1 VIGRWTRVRIAL
13 FGAVLGLLGL
23 RVVKQAVQLQ
33 VREGPQLRE
42 LAEKNYLR
50 EMELAPRRGRILDR
64 KGDELAATVDF
75 DSVFCNPRQLAGVPD
90 AARRLSAALGLE
102 LREVQRILG
111 QPRYFAWLKRRATPA
126 ESAAAMALG
135 LPGVAISKEPGRV
148 YPKIALAATVLG
160 HTTLDGRG
168 VEGLEIAHDKLLRG
182 SGVRVAGIRD
192 SYGRQLL
199 VEGAVDA
206 RAAAGHDLVV
216 SLDKYITYV
225 TERALAAAVEKH
237 NAKSG
242 VAVVMDPRNG
252 EVLAL
257 ASVPTY
263 DPNNPRDALARG
275 AKNRAIVDEFEP
287 GSTMKTFT
295 FAAAFDAGKL
305 RPEDTFDCQKGSI
318 TIGKHRIRD
327 EHPMGVENT
336 VEVFKHSSNIGSIKI
351 ARRIGKEA
359 LYDALVRFGFGRQS
373 GIGLPGERR
382 GTLHHVKRWGEIQFA
397 THAYGH
403 GITATP
409 LQLVAAFAAVASG
422 GVYHPPR
429 LALRTIAPDG
439 HEEPVPLPAAARA
452 PERVMSEKAA
462 RTMLKVMQSVMEKG
476 ATGYLGAI
484 DGYPVAGK
492 TGTAIKVIN
501 GRYDHDRVI
510 ANFVGIVPV
519 DDPRLVIGV
528 MVDEPQ
534 PIHYGG
540 KVAAPAFKEIA
551 EEALRYLGIPP
562 SAPIVA
568 KKEKGAEKGVASPAP
583 AANAGAAAAELDEL
597 VEGAAGF
604 DLPLGEHEALAGEA
618 GADPAGAE
626 GEAEEGPELVVV
638 PSFTGMSIGEAIR
651 AARRAGVELA
661 VEGSGVA
668 VGQSPP
674 AGQRPRGSVCRVSFR
689 PGG

>member
-1 VIGRWTRVRIAL
+1 MIGRWTRVRIAL
-13 FGAVLGLLGL
+13 VGVVLALLGL

-64 KGDELAATVDF
+64 KGDELATTVDF
-75 DSVFCNPRQLAGVPD
+75 DSVFCNPRQLASVPD
-90 AARRLSAALGLE
+90 AARQLAGALE
-102 LREVQRILG
+102 LDPRDVQKIVS
-111 QPRYFAWLKRRATPA
+111 QPRYFAWLKRRATP
-126 ESAAAMALG
+126 EQSAAALALQ
-135 LPGVAISKEPGRV
+135 LPGVAVSKEPGRV
-148 YPKIALAATVLG
+148 YPKAERASTVLG

-168 VEGLEIAHDKLLRG
+168 VEGLEVAYDKMLRG

-199 VEGAVDA
+199 VEGAIDA
-206 RAAAGHDLVV
+206 QAAAGHDLVLA
-216 SLDKYITYV
+216 LDTYLTFV
-225 TERALAAAVEKH
+225 TERALASAVEKH

-242 VAVVMDPRNG
+242 VAVMMDARNG
-252 EVLAL
+252 EVLAM

-263 DPNNPRDALARG
+263 DPNHPRDAVAREVR
-275 AKNRAIVDEFEP
+275 NRAITDVFEP

-305 RPEDTFDCQKGSI
+305 RPEDQFDCQMGRI
-318 TIGKHRIRD
+318 VIGKHTIRD
-327 EHPMGVENT
+327 DHPMGIENT
-336 VEVFKHSSNIGSIKI
+336 VEVFKHSSNIASIKI
-351 ARRIGKEA
+351 ARRIRKEG
-359 LYDALVRFGFGRQS
+359 LHQALVRFGFGRPT
-373 GIGLPGERR
+373 GVGLPGERR
-382 GTLHHVKRWGEIQFA
+382 GTLHDVSRWGEIEFA

-403 GITATP
+403 GIAATP

-422 GVYHPPR
+422 GVYHSPR
-429 LALRTIAPDG
+429 LVLRAIAPDG
-439 HEEPVPLPAAARA
+439 HQEPVPPLPGVRA
-452 PERVMSEKAA
+452 PERIMSEKAA
-462 RTMLKVMQSVMEKG
+462 RAMLKVMETVMEKG
-476 ATGYLGAI
+476 ATGQLGAI

-492 TGTAIKVIN
+492 TGTAIKVVN
-501 GRYDHDRVI
+501 GRYDHNRVV
-510 ANFVGIVPV
+510 ANFVGIVPS

-562 SAPIVA
+562 SAPLA
-568 KKEKGAEKGVASPAP
+568 ARKDKEKEKDKAEE
-583 AANAGAAAAELDEL
+583 AAAAAGAAAELDDL
-597 VEGAAGF
+597 SEGTGF
-604 DLPLGEHEALAGEA
+604 DLALVEEEVSGADGAPAGSEGEA
-618 GADPAGAE
+618 GSD
-626 GEAEEGPELVVV
+626 LVAL
-638 PSFTGMSIGEAIR
+638 PSFAGMSIGEAIR

-661 VEGSGVA
+661 VEGSGIA
-668 VGQSPP
+668 VSQSPA
-674 AGQRPRGSVCRVSFR
+674 AGQKPRGSVCRVSFR

>member
-1 VIGRWTRVRIAL
+1 VINRWTKVRIGL
-13 FGAVLGLLGL
+13 CGVVLALLGM

-42 LAEKNYLR
+42 MAEKNYLR

-64 KGDELAATVDF
+64 KGNELATTVDF
-75 DSVFCNPRQLAGVPD
+75 DSVFCNPRQLAALPEDLDQV
-90 AARRLSAALGLE
+90 ARKLASALGMDR
-102 LREVQRILG
+102 REVERIIG
-111 QPRYFAWLKRRATPA
+111 QSRYFAWLKRRATPE

-148 YPKIALAATVLG
+148 YPTQALASTVLG
-160 HTTLDGRG
+160 HTSIDGRG
-168 VEGLEIAHDKLLRG
+168 VEGVEIAFDKLLQG

-199 VEGAVDA
+199 VEGTMDA
-206 RAAAGHDLVV
+206 QAAAGHDLVL
-216 SLDKYITYV
+216 SLDKYLTFV
-225 TERALAAAVEKH
+225 TERALASAVEKH
-237 NAKSG
+237 NALSG
-242 VAVVMDPRNG
+242 VAVMMDARNG
-252 EVLAL
+252 QVLAM
-257 ASVPTY
+257 ATH
-263 DPNNPRDALARG
+263 DAVKPGEAARP
-275 AKNRAIVDEFEP
+275 ARNRAITDVFEP

-295 FAAAFDAGKL
+295 FVAAIDAGKL
-305 RPEDTFDCQKGSI
+305 RMEDTFDCQNGRI
-318 TIGKHRIRD
+318 TIGKHTIRD
-327 EHPMGVENT
+327 DHPMGIGNT
-336 VEVFKHSSNIGSIKI
+336 VDVFKHSSNIASIKI
-351 ARRIGKEA
+351 ARRIRKEG
-359 LYDALVRFGFGRQS
+359 LYDALVRYGFGRPT

-382 GTLHHVKRWGEIQFA
+382 GTLHDVSRWGEIEFA

-403 GITATP
+403 GIAATP

-429 LALRTIAPDG
+429 VVLHAIAPDG
-439 HEEPVPLPAAARA
+439 HQEPVA
-452 PERVMSEKAA
+452 PPPGSRGAERVMSEKTA
-462 RTMLKVMQSVMEKG
+462 RTMLKLMQSVTDKD
-476 ATGYLGAI
+476 ATGYLASI

-501 GRYDHDRVI
+501 GRYDHNRVV

-540 KVAAPAFKEIA
+540 KVAAPAFREIA

-562 SAPIVA
+562 SIPMVG
-568 KKEKGAEKGVASPAP
+568 KDKGKEKGKDTAKDHPAEP
-583 AANAGAAAAELDEL
+583 AALAESAGAEDLS
-597 VEGAAGF
+597 EGSGF
-604 DLPLGEHEALAGEA
+604 DLPLVEEESGER
-618 GADPAGAE
+618 AE
-626 GEAEEGPELVVV
+626 GAADEDGEERPELVTL
-638 PSFTGMSIGEAIR
+638 PSFAGMSIGEAIR

-668 VGQSPP
+668 VSQSPP
-674 AGQRPRGSVCRVSFR
+674 AGPRRRGSVCRVSFR